1 MPRGGALKPGE
12 TVQVAVFPMNGPISD
27 TPTDRLFMRA
37 GQKIEF
43 SR

>member
-1 MPRGGALKPGE
+1 MPLSGAVKPGE
-12 TVQVAVFPMNGPISD
+12 TVQVAVFAMNGPISD

-43 SR
+43 AR